1 MPRLFR
7 KLGILAKIETTY
19 GTAPTPAPAA
29 VDAMIGT
36 NVSFTPIEGEE
47 VSRDLYLPYLG
58 NQGVILAGKH
68 AQLEFE
74 VEMAGAGAAGTAPK
88 YGPLLR
94 ICGFAQTLTA
104 STEAVYTIVE
114 DGVESGTIYFLMDGV
129 RHILLGARG
138 NVSLNM
144 APKGIPRFR
153 FSLTGMLGTIAD
165 ATLPAVTTAGW
176 STPLECSSANTTMTL
191 HGWNSVAES
200 LSIDL
205 GNTVTPRFL
214 IGSESVIIS
223 DRRTTGTA
231 VVEATTLATMNWFAR
246 ALDRTRGALSVIHG
260 TVAGNIVEIDAP
272 AIEIGKISQGQTD
285 GILNY
290 SLPLSLCP
298 VAGRDEIAIT
308 VR

>member
-7 KLGILAKIETTY
+7 KLAILAKLETAY
-19 GTAPTPAPAA
+19 GAVPTPAPAA
-29 VDAMIGT
+29 VDGMIGT

-68 AQLEFE
+68 AKLEFE
-74 VEMAGAGAAGTAPK
+74 VEMAGAGAAGIAPR
-88 YGPLLR
+88 YAPLLR
-94 ICGFAQTLTA
+94 MCGFAQTLTA
-104 STEAVYTIVE
+104 TTDAVYTIVE
-114 DGVESGTIYFLMDGV
+114 DAVESGSISFLMDGV
-129 RHILLGARG
+129 RHILMGARG

-153 FSLTGMLGTIAD
+153 FSFTGLLGTITD
-165 ATLPAVTTAGW
+165 AALPAITMTGW
-176 STPLECSSANTTMTL
+176 TTPLECSSANTTMTL
-191 HGWNSVAES
+191 HGWASVAES

-231 VVEATTLATMNWFAR
+231 VVEATSLATMNWFQR
-246 ALDRTRGALSVIHG
+246 ALNRTRGALNVVHG
-260 TVAGNIVEIDAP
+260 TVAGNIVQIAGP
-272 AIEIGKISQGQTD
+272 ALEIGKISQGQTD

-290 SLPLSLCP
+290 SLPLSFCP
-298 VAGRDEIAIT
+298 VTGRDEITIT